1 MSKTS
6 LRFNEYK
13 FFRLCDMLHNLIVA
27 RYYECLAVLPL
38 RNTMKQ
44 LFGKGLLALLLKSI
58 SAMAIVTTA
67 SMVSVNAQAADM
79 TKALVQNYAAAMK
92 SSANS
97 QNINQVARLVSD
109 DALIS
114 MSRKGRST
122 SLDKEAYLKL
132 LQNSWSKTSNYR
144 YDINIDNIVITGSQ
158 AKANVTTNESWV
170 KDGQKVSFVTT
181 SRVTLTLSTGN
192 AVLLR
197 AVSQVAIN

>member
-1 MSKTS
+1 MKRAWKKKLLS
-6 LRFNEYK
+6 LIIK
-13 FFRLCDMLHNLIVA
+13 GASVA
-27 RYYECLAVLPL
+27 AVAAAV
-38 RNTMKQ
+38 TTV
-44 LFGKGLLALLLKSI
+44 SI
-58 SAMAIVTTA
+58 SA
-67 SMVSVNAQAADM
+67 QAATM
-79 TKALVQNYAAAMK
+79 TEALVQNYAAAMK

-114 MSRKGRST
+114 LSRKGKST

-132 LQNSWSKTSNYR
+132 LQSSWNDTSNYR
-144 YDINIDNIVITGSQ
+144 YDISVDNVVITGGQ

-181 SRVTLTLSTGN
+181 SRVTLTVSTGN

-197 AVSQVAIN
+197 AVSQVTIN

>member
-1 MSKTS
+1 
-6 LRFNEYK
+6 
-13 FFRLCDMLHNLIVA
+13 
-27 RYYECLAVLPL
+27 
-38 RNTMKQ
+38 MKA
-44 LFGKGLLALLLKSI
+44 LWGKGLLALLVRSASVTAVVAVASTVSI
-58 SAMAIVTTA
+58 SA
-67 SMVSVNAQAADM
+67 QAATM
-79 TKALVQNYAAAMK
+79 TEALVQNYVAAMK

-97 QNINQVARLVSD
+97 QSINQVSRLVSD

-114 MSRKGRST
+114 LSRKGKST
-122 SLDKEAYLKL
+122 SLDKDAYLKL
-132 LQNSWSKTSNYR
+132 LQDSWSNTSNYR
-144 YDINIDNIVITGSQ
+144 YNISVDDIVITGAQ